1 MSLSLSAL
9 AAGLALLA
17 LTAYTVLAGA
27 DFGGGVW
34 DFFARGPRANAQRRA
49 ISDAMGPVWESES
62 RLVDIPACDPVH
74 SLSYCLFGP
83 ERGFLHSVPL
93 VIAWDHSA
101 RGGVCIQGA
110 WHR

>member
-49 ISDAMGPVWESES
+49 ISDAMGPVWESNHVWLIFL
-62 RLVDIPACDPVH
+62 LVILFTAFPI
-74 SLSYCLFGP
+74 SLFGP

-93 VIAWDHSA
+93 VVAWNHSA